1 MLGNFKVKRSFFLYL
16 FFIVLIVF
24 FLILSIVVLNTELIT
39 TSSINNQNENQESN
53 EPVISSSSGGMPIVN
68 NTSMVDFSSTYL
80 EVNDIE
86 LPIGTDIL
94 LNPILKDWTVRV
106 IGVVVEKNN
115 DSFVLENKVK
125 GGENTKIE
133 IKKCQDGQDIV
144 FKIYEETTRQS
155 RNVMF
160 EQINVGTTM
169 NGIGEIV
176 QLPNGDWSVCGTHF
190 IISKI

>member
-1 MLGNFKVKRSFFLYL
+1 MLEDFKVKRSFFLYL
-16 FFIVLIVF
+16 SFV
-24 FLILSIVVLNTELIT
+24 ILSILFIFLSVVVLKIDFTPALLIKNQKNIKPIASS
-39 TSSINNQNENQESN
+39 TSN
-53 EPVISSSSGGMPIVN
+53 SGGGGPIVSK
-68 NTSMVDFSSTYL
+68 TSVFDFSSTYSGI
-80 EVNDIE
+80 NDTD

-94 LNPILKDWTVRV
+94 LNPILKDWSVRV
-106 IGVVVEKNN
+106 TGVVVEKSN

-125 GGENTKIE
+125 GIENTKIE

-144 FKIYEETTRQS
+144 FKIYEEATRQS

-176 QLPNGDWSVCGTHF
+176 QLPDGSWSVCGTHF
-190 IISKI
+190 IINKR